1 MKNVEFKSILSR
13 DIQSS
18 IVVFLVALPLCMGVA
33 IASDANVISGLIA
46 GIIGG
51 IVVGLISNSHT
62 SVSGPAAGLTV
73 IVAGAIATLQS
84 FELFLAAVVIAGLIQ
99 LALGVL
105 KLGILAQYVPNSV
118 IKGMLAAIG
127 LILIL
132 KQIPH
137 AVGYDA
143 NFEGDFAFFQKDNQ
157 NTFSELFNML
167 NYLNFGAVAISIISL
182 AILLLWDRPF
192 MKRIPVLSSIP
203 GALIVVVL
211 GVFLNLVFK
220 KYFPTLYL
228 SSDHLV
234 NMPRLETPMA
244 FFSSLTMP
252 NFGGVFSNLNVWIVA
267 VQIAIV
273 ASLESLLSIEATDKL
288 DPNNRITSPN
298 RELIAQGTGNV
309 LSGLI
314 GGIPVTAVIV
324 RSSANI
330 GSGNHSKFSSILHGA
345 WLLLAVLFLGNYM
358 NFVPF
363 ASLAAVL
370 LMVGY
375 KLTKPSLFKEEKE
388 KGYSSLIPFVV
399 TIVAILFSDL
409 LVGVLIG
416 IVTGV
421 IFIMRSNQKNAYSV
435 IRENNKWTFLFNKDI
450 VFTNKASLKQDLLSI
465 QPGMQIVFDTSKI
478 DFMDA
483 DVKELLT
490 EYIESTPNSD
500 VNVKVIGD
508 KLNAVTV

>member
-1 MKNVEFKSILSR
+1 MKNVNFKSVLTK
-13 DIQSS
+13 DIPSS

-33 IASDANVISGLIA
+33 IASDASVVSGLIA
-46 GIIGG
+46 GIVGG

-99 LALGVL
+99 LALGAL
-105 KLGILAQYVPNSV
+105 KLGVLAQYVPNAV

-143 NFEGDFAFFQKDNQ
+143 NYEGDFAFIQKDNQ
-157 NTFSELFNML
+157 NTFSELINML
-167 NYLNFGAVAISIISL
+167 NFLNFGAVIITLISL
-182 AILLLWDRPF
+182 AILILWDKPF
-192 MKRIPVLSSIP
+192 FKKIPVVSSIP
-203 GALIVVVL
+203 GALVVVFL
-211 GVFLNLVFK
+211 GVVLNIVFQANVPS
-220 KYFPTLYL
+220 FYL
-228 SSDHLV
+228 NSDHLV
-234 NMPRLETPMA
+234 NMPSFASPA
-244 FFSSLTMP
+244 DFFTSFVRP
-252 NFGGVFSNLNVWIVA
+252 DFSQLFTNMNVWIVA
-267 VQIAIV
+267 IQIAIV

-288 DPNNRITSPN
+288 DPENRITSPN
-298 RELIAQGTGNV
+298 RELIAQGSGNI

-330 GSGNHSKFSSILHGA
+330 NSGNHSKFSSVLHGT
-345 WLLLAVLFLGNYM
+345 WLLLAVLFLGKFMNY
-358 NFVPF
+358 VPL

-375 KLTKPSLFKEEKE
+375 KLTKPSLFKEEKA

-399 TIVAILFSDL
+399 TIVAILFTDL

-421 IFIMRSNQKNAYSV
+421 LFIMRSNSKNAYTL
-435 IRENNKWTFLFNKDI
+435 IREPKKWTFLFNKDI
-450 VFTNKASLKQDLLSI
+450 VFTNKASLKRDLLEI
-465 QPGMQIVFDTSKI
+465 QEGTQVIFDTSKI

-483 DVKELLT
+483 DVEELLS
-490 EYIESTPNSD
+490 EFIESTQNND
-500 VNVKVIGD
+500 LEVKIIGD
-508 KLNAVTV
+508 KLKA

>member
-1 MKNVEFKSILSR
+1 MRNFNLKSVLTR
-13 DIQSS
+13 DIQAS

-33 IASDANVISGLIA
+33 IASDANVVSGLIA
-46 GIIGG
+46 GIVGG
-51 IVVGLISNSHT
+51 ILVGLISNSNT
-62 SVSGPAAGLTV
+62 SVSGPAAGLTA

-84 FELFLAAVVIAGLIQ
+84 FELFLAAVVIAGIIQ
-99 LALGVL
+99 LVLGVF

-127 LILIL
+127 IILIL

-143 NFEGDFAFFQKDNQ
+143 DFEGDFAFQQADNQ
-157 NTFSELFNML
+157 NTFSELINML
-167 NYLNFGAVAISIISL
+167 SYINLGAVFISLISL
-182 AILLLWDRPF
+182 AILIMWDKPF
-192 MKRIPVLSSIP
+192 MKKIPVISSIP
-203 GALIVVVL
+203 GALVVVFL
-211 GVFLNLVFK
+211 GVALNFGFNL
-220 KYFPTLYL
+220 YAPELYL
-228 SSDHLV
+228 SASHLV
-234 NMPRLETPMA
+234 NIPDFGSPIGFFTSLQHPD
-244 FFSSLTMP
+244 FSS
-252 NFGGVFSNLNVWIVA
+252 VFSNVNVWIVA
-267 VQIAIV
+267 AQIAIV

-288 DPNNRITSPN
+288 DPHNRITSPN
-298 RELIAQGTGNV
+298 RELIAQGSGNI

-330 GSGNHSKFSSILHGA
+330 NSGNYSKFSTIFHGL
-345 WLLLAVLFLGNYM
+345 WLLLAVLFLGAYM
-358 NFVPF
+358 NYVPF

-375 KLTKPSLFKEEKE
+375 KLTKPALFKEEKE
-388 KGYSSLIPFVV
+388 KGWNSLIPFVV
-399 TIVAILFSDL
+399 TIVAILFTDL

-421 IFIMRSNQKNAYSV
+421 IFVMRSNQRNAYTV
-435 IRENNKWTFLFNKDI
+435 IREPKKQTFLFNKDI
-450 VFTNKASLKQDLLSI
+450 VFTNKASLKRDLLEIEEGS
-465 QPGMQIVFDTSKI
+465 QITFDVSKI

-490 EYIESTPNSD
+490 EYIESTPNQD
-500 VNVKVIGD
+500 VNVTIIGD
-508 KLNAVTV
+508 KLNS